1 MKHKPKE
8 STCIRQNF
16 ALAILL
22 SFPFWKRVV
31 ALPSYTQYILFY
43 QFYVQTPQSHLASHS

>member
-31 ALPSYTQYILFY
+31 ALPSYPIHPVLPILCTNSSISFGK
-43 QFYVQTPQSHLASHS
+43 S